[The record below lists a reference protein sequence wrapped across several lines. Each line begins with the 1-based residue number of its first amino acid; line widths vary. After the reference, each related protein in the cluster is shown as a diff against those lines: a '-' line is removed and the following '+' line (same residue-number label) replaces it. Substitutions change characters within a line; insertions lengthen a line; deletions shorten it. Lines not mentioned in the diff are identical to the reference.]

1 MSKFMLNGSA
11 TSVASVKIKLIW
23 KEVLGSAVGLT
34 TQNRNAAAMRSASSA
49 KSAEESQEHKGALG
63 I

>member
-1 MSKFMLNGSA
+1 MECF
-11 TSVASVKIKLIW
+11 LIR
-23 KEVLGSAVGLT
+23 KGGEGKGLFSHV
-34 TQNRNAAAMRSASSA
+34 MGPSA